1 MEFSFKKKL
10 DKPKTSQGYTPTG
23 EENIAETSHVEVAE
37 VPAENVSI
45 QEFVNPEL
53 IFFEELKESLITLGE
68 ENLHLARFAQYLS
81 FKKYVQLSTYK
92 SEEHPDLVYYDI
104 RPNFCSM
111 KNYKAWNKS
120 FNASRL
126 GQCYFSDL
134 FTDASSG
141 KCFSA
146 KDPIQDVKGLCK
158 NCSQADKCYA
168 FCPYAFAAVLQYIS
182 MKLRIDEFNI
192 YHSILGE
199 HYQRFYIPKEISL
212 PESVANEI
220 SQFDVKASRAAY
232 LLMQA
237 NCFEATSCTAET
249 VEYQYVPLCHKQE
262 KGSFVSRIIDFW
274 DTKNDT
280 FGRIPAFNLEA
291 VINQTSGCVEC
302 EFEQCP
308 DRLAAYYT
316 WLGFSLNKNPIDIA
330 YYAAHKN
337 TISNLTPGEHY
348 KFGDYVD
355 KLKEMPFIP
364 ESANEFVKI
373 LRYVVNRRQNNAAPL
388 LPINLVLH
396 TSDETLADEFFDNY
410 TNALWF
416 FDYFKNNRKVEYK
429 TISVAATSLEGL
441 IKEYEAA
448 HNGTVFHI
456 KQIELLENAPDA
468 EILMPKLCRLIKEKD
483 KVFTVVS
490 GDKSTLLRFFDKY
503 TELYHR
509 VLTHHLFV
517 TEMSATSVFRLVL
530 SKLEENFE
538 VDATVADLLGDYIA
552 SEYETNEL
560 KSNSYAEWLHDK
572 IVFNHFNDTLGVSN
586 LLLPKDIPAI
596 KPRRSEEEIFAD
608 LNTLTGLAD
617 VKTKLSE
624 INDLVKYF
632 MKVKRKNASRP
643 NMHMVFAGSAGTGKT
658 TVAKLMAEILY
669 SIGYIK
675 QNKLVVCSG
684 KDLIAEYLGQSQQK
698 TVQKCEQAYG
708 GILFIDEAYQLNP
721 FSHGTQTD
729 TLKLDAINELIQ
741 QMENNRDRLL
751 VIFAGYT
758 KEMQEFIKTA
768 NPGLESRI
776 AYTIEFPDYSD
787 TELLSIFNG
796 IAKKEG
802 LALTAAAEER
812 VKHFIQTARTQ
823 SDNFGNARFA
833 RNLFERSQMLH
844 ARNTRDLEEG
854 DSRLFV
860 LTEEDITHQ

>member
-1 MEFSFKKKL
+1 MEFNFLKKP
-10 DKPKTSQGYTPTG
+10 DKPKTAHVSSVSEDTVEITDSLTDVDNAPAQ
-23 EENIAETSHVEVAE
+23 EEVCLESADSE
-37 VPAENVSI
+37 
-45 QEFVNPEL
+45 Q
-53 IFFEELKESLITLGE
+53 IFYEQIKNSLIVLGQD
-68 ENLHLARFAQYLS
+68 NLELVRFAHFLS
-81 FKKYVQLSTYK
+81 FKNYVQLSSYK
-92 SEEHPDLVYYDI
+92 SDEHPELIYYDI

-120 FNASRL
+120 YNTSRL

-134 FTDASSG
+134 FSDVSAG
-141 KCFSA
+141 KCFLDT
-146 KDPIQDVKGLCK
+146 DPVQDIKGLCRS
-158 NCSQADKCYA
+158 CSYADTVHA
-168 FCPYAFAAVLQYIS
+168 FCPYAFAAVVQHLSQ
-182 MKLRIDEFNI
+182 KLKFSEFDL
-192 YHSILGE
+192 YRTILGE
-199 HYQRFYIPKEISL
+199 HYQNYYVPKNISL
-212 PESVANEI
+212 PESVVKEI
-220 SQFDVKASRAAY
+220 SQFDAKSSRAAY

-237 NCFEATSCTAET
+237 KCFEVTSCTSEAIQ
-249 VEYQYVPLCHKQE
+249 YQYVPLCHKHE
-262 KGSFVSRIIDFW
+262 KGSLIARITEFW
-274 DTKNDT
+274 KTKNDT
-280 FGRIPAFNLEA
+280 FGMIPAFNLDS
-291 VINQTSGCVEC
+291 VINQKPGCVEC

-316 WLGFSLNKNPIDIA
+316 WLGYSLNKHPVDIA
-330 YYAAHKN
+330 FFAAQKN
-337 TISNLTPGEHY
+337 TISNLTPAEHH
-348 KFGDYVD
+348 KFGDFVD
-355 KLKEMPFIP
+355 KVKDMPFVP
-364 ESANEFVKI
+364 ESADEFVKI
-373 LRYVVNRRQNNAAPL
+373 LRYIVNRRQNNAAPL
-388 LPINLVLH
+388 LPINLVIH
-396 TSDETLADEFFDNY
+396 TNDETLADEFFDNY
-410 TNALWF
+410 INALWY
-416 FDYFKNNRKVEYK
+416 FDYFKNDRKIEYK
-429 TISVAATSLEGL
+429 PLPVASVSIEGL

-448 HNGTVFHI
+448 KAGSIFHI
-456 KQIELLENAPDA
+456 KQIELLENVPDA
-468 EILMPKLCRLIKEKD
+468 ELLMPKLCRLIKEKD

-490 GDKSTLLRFFDKY
+490 GDRSALMRFFDKY
-503 TELYHR
+503 PELYHR

-517 TEMSATSVFRLVL
+517 TEMSSTSVFKLIL

-538 VDATVADLLGDYIA
+538 VDNTVAELLGNYIA
-552 SEYETNEL
+552 EEYESNEL

-586 LLLPKDIPAI
+586 LLLPKDIPSI
-596 KPRRSEEEIFAD
+596 KPRRSEDEIFAE
-608 LNTLTGLAD
+608 LNTLTGLND

-632 MKVKRKNASRP
+632 MKVKRKNSSRP
-643 NMHMVFAGSAGTGKT
+643 NMHMVFSGSAGTGKT

-787 TELLSIFNG
+787 EELFDIFNG

-802 LALTAAAEER
+802 LALTAAAENR
-812 VKHFIQTARTQ
+812 VKHHIQVARSQ

-844 ARNTRDLEEG
+844 ARNTRDFEEG
-854 DSRLFV
+854 DSRLFI
-860 LTEEDITHQ
+860 LTEEDITP